1 MLKCRVCKHF
11 KHLPQIVADKS
22 LAKIYSNFW
31 ININEVVLFKKLMS
45 YFHKKDPTTSL
56 PKQRVCKKFK
66 HLQLNKQRKLM
77 SDYYKNKSHHMS
89 FLNEECAKK
98 FMHMQL
104 LAVEKSLKEV
114 CLKL

>member
-1 MLKCRVCKHF
+1 
-11 KHLPQIVADKS
+11 
-22 LAKIYSNFW
+22 
-31 ININEVVLFKKLMS
+31 
-45 YFHKKDPTTSL
+45 
-56 PKQRVCKKFK
+56 
-66 HLQLNKQRKLM
+66 M